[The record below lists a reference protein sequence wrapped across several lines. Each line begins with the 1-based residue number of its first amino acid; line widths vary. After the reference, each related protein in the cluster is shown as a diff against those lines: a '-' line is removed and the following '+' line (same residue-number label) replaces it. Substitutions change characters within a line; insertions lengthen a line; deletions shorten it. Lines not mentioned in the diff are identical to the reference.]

1 MKYNWKLNLLSNH
14 LLNYI
19 LPHFSGSTSFSCPFF
34 PLSPKGSFFFIWSL
48 NIHSL
53 FLLMSIPENSQ
64 IYSLRSLIPKTSA
77 TSSMQLTYTFI
88 LLDITVSRLAYQ
100 LSIWL
105 SSCVSQR
112 LSDDTEQSSEFFCQ
126 ISNLPI
132 SGNGTTIHPFK

>member
-1 MKYNWKLNLLSNH
+1 MKTQSFDKSLTKLHIATLLRFYFF
-14 LLNYI
+14 LLPI
-19 LPHFSGSTSFSCPFF
+19 FSFVS
-34 PLSPKGSFFFIWSL
+34 KGSFFFIWSL

-88 LLDITVSRLAYQ
+88 LLEISVSRLAYK
-100 LSIWL
+100 LSTWL
-105 SSCVSQR
+105 SSCVSQS
-112 LSDDTEQSSEFFCQ
+112 LSDDTDQSSEFFCQ

-132 SGNGTTIHPFK
+132 SGNGTTIYPFK